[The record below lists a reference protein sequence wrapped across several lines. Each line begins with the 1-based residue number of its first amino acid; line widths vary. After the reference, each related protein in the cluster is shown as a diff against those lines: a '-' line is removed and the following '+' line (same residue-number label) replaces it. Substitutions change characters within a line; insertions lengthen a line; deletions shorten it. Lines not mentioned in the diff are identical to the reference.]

1 MCIRFLHVV
10 VPISKIKMLFLSTLV
25 AIAYLLLSAAAFAIP
40 RSPVVQVPLQIS
52 LETTTAIVRTEAG
65 LVQGSTSEH
74 NSSITVYKGIPYA
87 SSTAG
92 EHRWRPARP
101 LAPWDGIH
109 IADTFGDICP
119 QPFPKDLAS
128 PVGMSEDCLNLNIWT
143 PARSGDEKFPVYLWI
158 PGEAFKLGVASHPS
172 FDGAGLAAK
181 GLVVV
186 TINYRLGA
194 FGFLSHPELSEES
207 SRNSSGN
214 YGLMDQITALEWVQK
229 NIANF
234 GGDPGHVTVGGQ
246 SVGAASVLDIVNSRL
261 SRGLVHGAIAHSG
274 ARYAREPHRFAMRHG
289 QLEDNEVTG
298 IEITSNLNISSIA
311 ELRDIPAEKLLESTD
326 SLHLGPVFDGYVIS
340 DSYENA
346 LASGNHADIPILTGN
361 NLDESGAELE
371 ANTTLFDYITKS
383 KARYGIFAD
392 EFFELYPASNDE
404 EARSAAID
412 AARDSLLSST
422 WLWGNAWANRAES
435 PVYTYLWTH
444 APPQN
449 GGRGRGASHGSE
461 ILFTFNNLDTVDEP
475 WTKEDREIAEMMST
489 HWANFIRTGN
499 PDGPSE
505 GRDGWQASTSDEPK
519 TMMLGNHVGVAD
531 IAEDDKIRFFT
542 RFFNSNPPS

>member
-1 MCIRFLHVV
+1 
-10 VPISKIKMLFLSTLV
+10 MLFLSTLV
-25 AIAYLLLSAAAFAIP
+25 PIAHLLLSAAAISVP
-40 RSPVVQVPLQIS
+40 RSHVVQVPLQPS
-52 LETTTAIVRTEAG
+52 LETTTNVVRTEHG
-65 LVQGSTSEH
+65 LLQGATSEY
-74 NSSITVYKGIPYA
+74 NSNITVYKGIHYA

-92 EHRWRPARP
+92 EHRWRLARP
-101 LAPWDGIH
+101 PTPWDGIR

-119 QPFPKDLAS
+119 QLPAKDLAFS
-128 PVGMSEDCLNLNIWT
+128 AEMSEDCLNLNIWT
-143 PARSGDEKFPVYLWI
+143 PATSGDQKLPVYLWI
-158 PGEAFKLGVASHPS
+158 FGGAFKFGAASHPS

-181 GLVVV
+181 GIVVV

-207 SRNSSGN
+207 GRNSSGN

-234 GGDPGHVTVGGQ
+234 GGNPGHVTVGGQ
-246 SVGAASVLDIVNSRL
+246 SAGAASVLDIVNSRL
-261 SRGLVHGAIAHSG
+261 SRGLVHGAIAQSG
-274 ARYAREPHRFAMRHG
+274 ARYAREPHHFAMRYG
-289 QLEDNEVTG
+289 QLEDNELKGV
-298 IEITSNLNISSIA
+298 EITNNLNISSIA
-311 ELRDIPAEKLLESTD
+311 ELRDIPAERLLQSID

-340 DSYENA
+340 DTYENA

-361 NLDESGAELE
+361 NLDESGAELG
-371 ANTTLFDYITKS
+371 ANASLSHYITNSKS
-383 KARYGIFAD
+383 TYGIFAD
-392 EFFELYPASNDE
+392 EFFKLYPASNDE

-412 AARDSLLSST
+412 VARDTSLSST
-422 WLWGNAWANRAES
+422 WLWGNAWANRAKS

-449 GGRGRGASHGSE
+449 GGREHGASHDSE
-461 ILFTFNNLDTVDEP
+461 ILFTFNNLYTVDEP
-475 WTKEDREIAEMMST
+475 WTKEDRDIAKMMST

-499 PDGPSE
+499 PNGLIK
-505 GRDGWQASTSDEPK
+505 GRHGWQASVSDEPK
-519 TMMLGNHVGVAD
+519 TMMLGNYVGVVD